1 MDLFKGVFMRITG
14 LIFTFF
20 MMLGSSAYSATS
32 SDKNFDAHFLDKMTK
47 HHKDGI
53 YMAKMAQT
61 KTSNKMVLDMS
72 KKMIEDQQKEI
83 QQMQKWRNDLY
94 SNVPKSTE
102 LPEQMK
108 MSELKNAKGEEFDKK
123 YLSMM
128 SKHHESGIRMFE
140 EAEEKASNSQIKE
153 FAMKASEKQA
163 QEQDHMKHMKM
174 NHSAE

>member
-1 MDLFKGVFMRITG
+1 MKITS
-14 LIFTFF
+14 FVMTF
-20 MMLGSSAYSATS
+20 LLLVGSSAYSATS

-53 YMAKMAQT
+53 DMAKMAQT
-61 KTSNKMVLDMS
+61 KTSNKMVLEMS
-72 KKMIEDQQKEI
+72 KTMIEDHQKEI

-94 SNVPKSTE
+94 TNVPKSTE

-108 MSELKNAKGEEFDKK
+108 MSELKNAKGEEFDKM
-123 YLSMM
+123 YLSLM

>member
-1 MDLFKGVFMRITG
+1 MKITS
-14 LIFTFF
+14 LVLTFLL
-20 MMLGSSAYSATS
+20 MVASTAYSATL
-32 SDKNFDAHFLDKMTK
+32 SDKNFDAHFLDNMTK

-53 YMAKMAQT
+53 EMAKMAQT

-83 QQMQKWRNDLY
+83 QQMQKWRNELY

-102 LPEQMK
+102 LPEKMK

-140 EAEEKASNSQIKE
+140 EAEEKATNSQIKE